1 MSIGAGSFTLTRF
14 QVLEKP
20 GSRDIRSVLE
30 VLKENRIAPI
40 AMDEVRESSM
50 GWCHPHTGEP
60 DFQDALDWAH
70 GEALVFG
77 LRVDSKKVPGTL
89 YRLQVRHLLDEIDAQ
104 HKGRTER
111 GDYDAT
117 GGSRR
122 LKELARERVKMEL
135 LKRTLPSIKLVE
147 ILWNLQTNE
156 LWITS
161 ASQSVLDAFDECF
174 VQSFQLPYVRLSPG
188 VAGLDFSRLLAGTG
202 VEKPEE
208 QRLDALTQA
217 VPWGGLVD
225 PDSGSA
231 PAEGEKPDAL
241 GLPFEPNTTPTA
253 QH

>member
-20 GSRDIRSVLE
+20 GSLDLRSVIAA
-30 VLKENRIAPI
+30 LKEHRIAPI

-70 GEALVFG
+70 GDALVFG

-89 YRLQVRHLLDEIDAQ
+89 YRLQVRHLLEEIESQ

-111 GDYDAT
+111 GDHDTT

-135 LKRTLPSIKLVE
+135 LKRTLPSIKLAE

-174 VQSFQLPYVRLSPG
+174 ALSFQLPYVRLSPG
-188 VAGLDFSRLLAGTG
+188 LAGLDFSRLLAGSG
-202 VEKPEE
+202 AEKSEE
-208 QRLDALTQA
+208 QRIDALTQA

-225 PDSGSA
+225 TAHGNSNSEGADPDR
-231 PAEGEKPDAL
+231 L
-241 GLPFEPNTTPTA
+241 GVPFEPNATPRPEP
-253 QH
+253 